1 MKFIPQLIILLIA
14 ALAAGCASTGDQAEA
29 EQFLGNR
36 EQHALIAKTTSLG
49 EFGFSPSD
57 HYGNGLL
64 FYGAM
69 VLEPNQTA
77 AMTFEAGGL
86 PVIELQ
92 GKSSRTKMTVLL
104 DTSSNVSWMQ
114 YSCAAKNDLAFL
126 DFNGQ
131 VVPYRGT
138 ASTAGANAYAGV
150 LPFLQI
156 DQLILNNT
164 PFYIRMA
171 KGKMEPLIHSSTAP
185 QVDAVLGYDNLRQ
198 FQYIQFN
205 QREGT
210 VRFSTSTPYTPDE
223 NRLIG
228 SAAISAV
235 CMDSLAVD
243 GAIFGEPTP
252 IILDFAGD
260 YSFASGTTQEPVTK
274 QVQLGEIVYINV
286 PTERL
291 SARDI
296 YPRAG
301 MKMLEK
307 YIVTIRP
314 RKGVVH
320 FERP

>member
-1 MKFIPQLIILLIA
+1 MKFIPQLIILLMA
-14 ALAAGCASTGDQAEA
+14 ALAAGCASSGDQSES
-29 EQFLGNR
+29 ERFLGKR
-36 EQHALIAKTTSLG
+36 EQHALLAKTKSLS
-49 EFGFSPSD
+49 EFGFSNAD

-64 FYGAM
+64 YYGAM
-69 VLEPNQTA
+69 VLEPNQTSS
-77 AMTFEAGGL
+77 MTFEPGGL

-104 DTSSNVSWMQ
+104 DTSSNASWMQ
-114 YSCAAKNDLAFL
+114 YSCAAKNDLVFL
-126 DFNGQ
+126 DVNGQ
-131 VVPYRGT
+131 AIPYRGMT
-138 ASTAGANAYAGV
+138 STGGANAYAGV

-156 DQLILNNT
+156 GQLNLKNT
-164 PFYIRMA
+164 PCYIRMA
-171 KGKMEPLIHSSTAP
+171 KGKMQPVIHSSMAP
-185 QVDAVLGYDNLRQ
+185 RVDAVLGYDNLRQ

-205 QREGT
+205 IREGT

-228 SAAISAV
+228 SAPISAV
-235 CMDSLAVD
+235 CKDSLAVD
-243 GAIFGEPTP
+243 GAIFSDAAP

-260 YSFASGTTQEPVTK
+260 YSFASGNIQEPVTK
-274 QVQLGEIVYINV
+274 QVQLGEIIYINV

-291 SARDI
+291 SAQDR

-301 MKMLEK
+301 LRMLEK

-314 RKGVVH
+314 RQGVVH